1 VQACVPP
8 ETIKQ
13 VKAAMKTSGFIA
25 AAACVALLS
34 AGVSAGQGANAGPD
48 SASAQTVSA
57 PAQKPALGKQASV
70 QRPTKKT
77 NWSKIKTMFE

>member
-1 VQACVPP
+1 
-8 ETIKQ
+8 
-13 VKAAMKTSGFIA
+13 MKTSGFIA
-25 AAACVALLS
+25 AAVCVAALS
-34 AGVSAGQGANAGPD
+34 AGAYADRGAGAKSD

-57 PAQKPALGKQASV
+57 PAQKPALGKQTSV